1 MDYVR
6 AVFTRWKP
14 VEAKAAL
21 VASAKRSQLGRNKV
35 LVQQKKIENEIADY
49 LQQGRE
55 EKARIKAENLVH
67 MQKMETAYD
76 ILETLLEL
84 IQTRLQYI
92 TESKECP
99 PDLVT
104 PIATVIYGAKR
115 LQVPE
120 FKTALRQINA
130 KYGVPFTK
138 SHEDNESGQ
147 VATNLVDVL
156 LITPP
161 KEGEIHD
168 LLVFIAEKHGIEWV
182 PPRKPETTYE
192 RNQDANPLMGS
203 SAVAISHTPNVVL
216 DAPPP
221 AVPSPKVDDKA
232 SMPPPPPA
240 EQKALSPKADDLPP
254 APLSPVNDPQYDDLM
269 ARLRKLK
276 LDQPT
281 NPSDKKPG
289 EQ

>member
-1 MDYVR
+1 MDFVR
-6 AVFTRWKP
+6 AVFTRWKS
-14 VEAKAAL
+14 VESKAAL

-120 FKTALRQINA
+120 FKTALRQLNA
-130 KYGVPFTK
+130 KYGVLFTR

-182 PPRKPETTYE
+182 PPRRPETTYE
-192 RNQDANPLMGS
+192 RNMEANPLMGS
-203 SAVAISHTPNVVL
+203 SAVAITPAPQIVV
-216 DAPPP
+216 DAHPP
-221 AVPSPKVDDKA
+221 VVDTKA
-232 SMPPPPPA
+232 SVPPPPA
-240 EQKALSPKADDLPP
+240 AEHKAPSPHADDSTQP
-254 APLSPVNDPQYDDLM
+254 PLSPVNDPQYDDLM

-276 LDQPT
+276 LDQP
-281 NPSDKKPG
+281 NKPDEKKPG
-289 EQ
+289 DQ